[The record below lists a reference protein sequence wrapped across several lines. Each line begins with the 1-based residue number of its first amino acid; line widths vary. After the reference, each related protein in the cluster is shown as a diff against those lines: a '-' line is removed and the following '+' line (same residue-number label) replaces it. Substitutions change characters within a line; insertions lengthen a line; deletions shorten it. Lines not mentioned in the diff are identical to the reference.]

1 MYRKDVT
8 YYIRIEQDTSRLAW
22 GVAQQSALLTARKSA
37 GLTRRKLAELAD
49 TTEPLIQKLES
60 GASKAID
67 SGLMLAVCA
76 ALGVEPNAFKYRVL
90 PIPNDFMEKA

>member
-22 GVAQQSALLTARKSA
+22 GIAQQSALLTARKSA
-37 GLTRRKLAELAD
+37 GFTRRGLAELAN
-49 TTEPLIQKLES
+49 TTEPLIQKLET

-67 SGLMLAVCA
+67 SGLMLAICA
-76 ALGVEPNAFKYRVL
+76 ALAVEPNTFKYRVL